1 MMIATSIAV
10 KLGDFSEFKTSVATF
25 IFFLYRS
32 LMIWNRSGFDFCVL
46 RSYLACLCNYCI
58 ADDEH

>member
-10 KLGDFSEFKTSVATF
+10 KLGDFSEFKTSVA
-25 IFFLYRS
+25 IFFFYRS